1 MKGGLSDRAE
11 ANEESAARAGR
22 AADRL
27 GDKVARP
34 RWPRSGCHKRKG
46 GVTLSSSRRTIALP
60 NHAMTA
66 PFCPRS
72 PCGRAPLT
80 RRSVVRDGMAL
91 VAAPWLA
98 LAAGC
103 ATPPSVPRASDGGAG
118 RATGRGV
125 ALAPADLALVNRV
138 AWGAS
143 ASAVTEFNRLGRAAW
158 LQSQLHPSAET
169 RLPGEAQAQID
180 AMSISTTTFESL
192 VVDAEVVR
200 RDSDAKAKEAS
211 DDAAKQAAQ
220 QAYQQALTKV
230 AREAASRSLLRALYS
245 PHQLQE
251 QLTWFWFNHFN
262 VHQYKSNLRAMV
274 GDYEGVLRARAL
286 GRFRDLLIASA
297 THPAM
302 IRYLDNEQN
311 AANRIN
317 ENYAREVME
326 LHTLGVD
333 GGYSQKDVQE
343 LARVLTGVGVNVGD
357 KTPNLRPELRAL
369 YVRQGFT
376 EFNPGRH
383 DMGDKLVLGKNVA
396 GHGWSEVLDELS
408 RLAAQPSTARYLS
421 RKLAGFF
428 AADAP
433 PPALVDHMAAAFTHS
448 DGEIAATLAAMFE
461 SPDFSTT
468 LGHKF
473 KDPMHYVVS
482 AVRLAYDDRP
492 IRNTGPMLG
501 WLGRLGEAPYNRQTP
516 DGYPMDESAWASPG
530 QMSARFEIARAIGT
544 GSAGLFRAEGASA
557 DAPAFPR
564 LSSAFYYE
572 SIEPTLSNATR
583 AALDRATSAQEWNV
597 FLLSSPEFML
607 R

>member
-1 MKGGLSDRAE
+1 MS
-11 ANEESAARAGR
+11 SSR
-22 AADRL
+22 AA
-27 GDKVARP
+27 VALLNDAMAVP
-34 RWPRSGCHKRKG
+34 LS
-46 GVTLSSSRRTIALP
+46 LSSSRRGATQ
-60 NHAMTA
+60 
-66 PFCPRS
+66 
-72 PCGRAPLT
+72 T
-80 RRSVVRDGMAL
+80 RRALLRDGTAWL
-91 VAAPWLA
+91 AAPWLA
-98 LAAGC
+98 LASGC
-103 ATPPSVPRASDGGAG
+103 ATPPATPRPGEGLAG
-118 RATGRGV
+118 RVASRGA

-143 ASAVTEFNRLGRAAW
+143 ASAAVDFNRLGRAAW
-158 LQSQLHPSAET
+158 LQSQLHPSADA
-169 RLPGEAQAQID
+169 RLPAEAQAQID
-180 AMSISTTTFESL
+180 AMSIGTMSFEAL
-192 VVDAEVVR
+192 VADADRMR

-211 DDAAKQAAQ
+211 DNAAKQAAQ
-220 QAYQQALTKV
+220 QAYQQALSKV

-245 PHQLQE
+245 PNQLQE

-262 VHQYKSNLRAMV
+262 VHQYKSNLRVMV
-274 GDYEGVLRARAL
+274 GDYEDHALRPRAL
-286 GRFRDLLIASA
+286 GKFRDLLIASA

-311 AANRIN
+311 GAGRIN
-317 ENYAREVME
+317 ENFAREVME

-343 LARVLTGVGVNVGD
+343 LARVLTGVGVNFGD
-357 KTPNLRPELRAL
+357 KTPTLRPELRTL

-383 DMGDKLVLGKNVA
+383 DMGDKLVLGKSVA
-396 GHGWSEVLDELS
+396 GRGWSEVLDELS
-408 RLAAQPSTARYLS
+408 RLAAQPNTARFVS

-428 AADAP
+428 AADTPA
-433 PPALVDHMAAAFTHS
+433 PALVDRMAAAFTHS
-448 DGEIAATLAAMFE
+448 DGEIAATLAAMFG
-461 SPDFSTT
+461 SPDFAVT

-482 AVRLAYDDRP
+482 AIRLAYDERP
-492 IRNTGPMLG
+492 IRNTAPMLG
-501 WLGRLGEAPYNRQTP
+501 WLTRLGEAPYNRQTP

-530 QMSARFEIARAIGT
+530 QMATRFEIARALGT
-544 GSAGLFRAEGASA
+544 GSAGLFRTEGAST

-564 LSSAFYYE
+564 LASAFYYE
-572 SIEPTLSNATR
+572 SVEPTLSEATR